1 MNTRFTAAK
10 FAFSWV
16 PSQNGFVLKWQHQDF
31 MEVGGQTPFC
41 WRPGGA
47 IRKLVRYRAY
57 TRSTLLTSRE
67 TIQRGSYLWLSA
79 LPVANMTP
87 RQVRLSLSV
96 LRISADLALARRR
109 SMACREIARISATM
123 ASSRRPLAI
132 HSW

>member
-1 MNTRFTAAK
+1 VNTRFTAAK

-57 TRSTLLTSRE
+57 TRSTFLTSRE
-67 TIQRGSYLWLSA
+67 TIQRGSYLPSLGRIGGDVGAVDDQSY
-79 LPVANMTP
+79 PV
-87 RQVRLSLSV
+87 
-96 LRISADLALARRR
+96 
-109 SMACREIARISATM
+109 CRGHR
-123 ASSRRPLAI
+123 
-132 HSW
+132 

>member
-1 MNTRFTAAK
+1 GGRGLAGQARRGRGIHSEIGHELWVKTPAFGPPPGAEPRLPRPRPRLLPHLLATAGAIVELGVLVNTRFTAAK

-67 TIQRGSYLWLSA
+67 TIHR
-79 LPVANMTP
+79 
-87 RQVRLSLSV
+87 
-96 LRISADLALARRR
+96 
-109 SMACREIARISATM
+109 
-123 ASSRRPLAI
+123 
-132 HSW
+132 